1 MHNHGSE
8 QIFISYSVG
17 EKKGTFSS
25 WLESFD
31 LFKGNDI
38 MISDVAYLVNLRD
51 IMLLIFQKELI
62 LITTTTATLNDKLSL
77 RNYIILNE
85 ALA

>member
-1 MHNHGSE
+1 MHNHGRE
-8 QIFISYSVG
+8 QIFISYPG
-17 EKKGTFSS
+17 RKKKVTFSS

-51 IMLLIFQKELI
+51 IMLLIFQKGLI
-62 LITTTTATLNDKLSL
+62 LITTTTQTLNDKLSL